1 MLPPYHP
8 RNEATRPARD
18 SPGSDTLGDT
28 LMRKLGKVKAGLLI
42 AAGLVLVGAVTW
54 WAIRPPIVRVQ
65 GRGVEA
71 RIRGNGS
78 PIVVFEL
85 GSAGGNLS
93 YWKLQNA
100 VAQIT
105 KTLVY
110 ERAGLGRSDLAD
122 GSGDAEAYARQLH
135 ELLAAAGLPPP
146 YVLVGHS
153 YGGLL
158 IRVFAHRYPDE
169 VHGLV
174 FLDSATEDMYQY
186 MRKHSPTEW
195 AAAEHAMG
203 PGFQNQWRA
212 LPQTLEQAAAAW
224 PLPNVP
230 TTFLVADKPLGQWP
244 LVSASDV
251 AQLRKGQ
258 EALRTK
264 IPRATWVPIPDS
276 THMSILLKDETAK
289 EIIGLVNRAR
299 SGGS

>member
-1 MLPPYHP
+1 
-8 RNEATRPARD
+8 
-18 SPGSDTLGDT
+18 
-28 LMRKLGKVKAGLLI
+28 MRKLSKLKTGLLI
-42 AAGLVLVGAVTW
+42 AVALVLAAAVTW
-54 WAIRPPIVRVQ
+54 WAIRPPVVRVQ

-78 PIVVFEL
+78 PIVIFEL

-100 VAQIT
+100 VARIT

-110 ERAGLGRSDLAD
+110 ERAGLGRSDLSD
-122 GSGDAEAYARQLH
+122 GSGDAEVYARQLH
-135 ELLAAAGLPPP
+135 ELLGATGLPPP

-169 VHGLV
+169 IHGLV
-174 FLDSATEDMYQY
+174 FLDSATEDMYRY
-186 MRKHSPTEW
+186 MKEHSPTEW

-212 LPQTLEQAAAAW
+212 LPQTLQQATAAW
-224 PLPNVP
+224 PLPSVP

-244 LVSASDV
+244 LVSEADV
-251 AQLRKGQ
+251 TQLRKGQ
-258 EALRTK
+258 EALRAK
-264 IPRATWVPIPDS
+264 IPGATWVPISDS
-276 THMSILLKDETAK
+276 THMSILLKDQAAN
-289 EIIGLVNRAR
+289 EIIRLVDRAR
-299 SGGS
+299 GGAP